1 MNKTYL
7 VFFNR
12 TGNRK
17 LALELDDVSSVSD
30 IDEKLANVINC
41 LCERNGYTF
50 SFYDD
55 DTITDKTLKNKSVL
69 KNIPIIS
76 FNKCF

>member
-7 VFFNR
+7 VFFNK

-17 LALELDDVSSVSD
+17 IALELDDVTSVSD

-55 DTITDKTLKNKSVL
+55 VTITDKTL

>member
-7 VFFNR
+7 VFFNKS
-12 TGNRK
+12 GNRK
-17 LALELDDVSSVSD
+17 LALELEEVSGFSD

-41 LCERNGYTF
+41 LCERNGYAF
-50 SFYDD
+50 SFYNDV
-55 DTITDKTLKNKSVL
+55 TITDKTL

>member
-7 VFFNR
+7 VFFNKS
-12 TGNRK
+12 GNRK
-17 LALELDDVSSVSD
+17 LALELDDVSGVSD

-55 DTITDKTLKNKSVL
+55 DTITDKTLKN
-69 KNIPIIS
+69 IPIIS

>member
-1 MNKTYL
+1 MNKIYL

-17 LALELDDVSSVSD
+17 IALELEESIERFSD

-55 DTITDKTLKNKSVL
+55 CTITEKLL

>member
-17 LALELDDVSSVSD
+17 LALELEDVSGVSD
-30 IDEKLANVINC
+30 INEKLANVINC

-55 DTITDKTLKNKSVL
+55 YTITEKLLKNT
-69 KNIPIIS
+69 PIIT

>member
-7 VFFNR
+7 VFFNKS
-12 TGNRK
+12 GNRK
-17 LALELDDVSSVSD
+17 LALELEEVSGVSD

-55 DTITDKTLKNKSVL
+55 VTITEKTL

>member
-7 VFFNR
+7 VFFNKS
-12 TGNRK
+12 GNRK
-17 LALELDDVSSVSD
+17 LALELEEVSGVSD

-41 LCERNGYTF
+41 LCERNVYTF

-55 DTITDKTLKNKSVL
+55 VTITEKTL

>member
-17 LALELDDVSSVSD
+17 LALELEEELGVSD

-50 SFYDD
+50 SFFYD
-55 DTITDKTLKNKSVL
+55 DTITEKLL
-69 KNIPIIS
+69 KNIPIIT

>member
-1 MNKTYL
+1 MSKTYL

-17 LALELDDVSSVSD
+17 IALELEKNIRLLSD
-30 IDEKLANVINC
+30 IDEKLSNVINC

-55 DTITDKTLKNKSVL
+55 DTITEKLL
-69 KNIPIIS
+69 KNIPIIT

>member
-7 VFFNR
+7 VFFNKS
-12 TGNRK
+12 GNRK
-17 LALELDDVSSVSD
+17 LALELEEVSGVSD

-55 DTITDKTLKNKSVL
+55 AITDKTLKN
-69 KNIPIIS
+69 IPIIP

>member
-7 VFFNR
+7 VFFNKS
-12 TGNRK
+12 GNRK
-17 LALELDDVSSVSD
+17 LALELEDVPNISN

-55 DTITDKTLKNKSVL
+55 VT